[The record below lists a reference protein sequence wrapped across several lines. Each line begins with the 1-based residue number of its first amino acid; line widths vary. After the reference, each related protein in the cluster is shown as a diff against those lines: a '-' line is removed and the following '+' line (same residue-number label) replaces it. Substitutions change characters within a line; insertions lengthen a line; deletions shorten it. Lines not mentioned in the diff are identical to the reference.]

1 MTVGAFNSSGDL
13 QMNAAKHLTGIAPD
27 LDAAFDTCRS
37 LARDSYENF
46 NVGSWFIKRRL
57 RPHFYSVYAFCRLVD
72 DLGDEV
78 EGDRL
83 GLLDR
88 WEEELQ
94 LCYGSS
100 PNLVW
105 FQALQH
111 TIREFDIPAEPF
123 LRLIEA
129 NRRDQRDAAY
139 RDYAHLEEYC
149 TYSAT
154 PVGHLVL
161 YLYGYFSERMAQLS
175 DHTCIALQ
183 LANFWQDVS
192 RDFDKGRIYVPISD
206 MDDHGVT
213 EATFRERKPTP
224 QFRRL
229 MKFQVDRTRNL
240 FQSGYELHD
249 HLQRDFKLEFSAIT
263 AGGLSV
269 LDAIEELDYDT
280 LTVRPIVS
288 RNRKFKIMFNIL
300 IRKSAGLNPVPSK
313 AFLSLEHR

>member
-1 MTVGAFNSSGDL
+1 MK
-13 QMNAAKHLTGIAPD
+13 AAKHLTGIAPD
-27 LDAAFDTCRS
+27 LDAAFNACRN

-46 NVGSWFIKRRL
+46 NVGSWFVKRKL

-78 EGDRL
+78 RGDRFA
-83 GLLDR
+83 LLDR
-88 WEEELQ
+88 WEDELQ
-94 LCYGSS
+94 LCYGGS

-129 NRRDQRDAAY
+129 NRRDQRDAEY

-161 YLYGYFSERMAQLS
+161 YLYGYYSDRMAQLS

-183 LANFWQDVS
+183 LSNFWQDVS
-192 RDFDKGRIYVPISD
+192 RDFDKGRVYIPKSD
-206 MDDHGVT
+206 MDEYGVT
-213 EATFRERKPTP
+213 TMTLRERNPTP
-224 QFRRL
+224 QFRAL
-229 MKFQVDRTRNL
+229 IKFQVDKTREM
-240 FQSGYELHD
+240 FRRGYELHG

-269 LDAIEELDYDT
+269 LDAIEESDYDT

-288 RNRKFKIMFNIL
+288 RNRKIKIMFNIL
-300 IRKSAGLNPVPSK
+300 TRKSFGLDPVPSK
-313 AFLSLEHR
+313 AFLSLEHH